1 MCLVKLCCSN
11 FKTKILGSVYR
22 PPNSNLDLFM
32 SGFESV
38 LDHFN
43 HFGVTCLIARD
54 FNIDLLKYNARCGTG
69 LFLDCLHEHA
79 LVPLI
84 TKPTRFT
91 SESSTL
97 IDNMF
102 TNKLS
107 NIMLSGILIID
118 ISDHLPV
125 FYISVTKNKINTPKF
140 ITISTM
146 SITD

>member
-1 MCLVKLCCSN
+1 
-11 FKTKILGSVYR
+11 
-22 PPNSNLDLFM
+22 M

-43 HFGVTCLIARD
+43 HFGVECLIAGN
-54 FNIDLLKYNARCGTG
+54 FNIDFLKYDAHRGTG

-91 SESSTL
+91 SDSSTL
-97 IDNMF
+97 IDNIF
-102 TNKLS
+102 TNMP
-107 NIMLSGILIID
+107 NNVMLSGILITD

-125 FYISVTKNKINTPKF
+125 FYISVTKNIK
-140 ITISTM
+140 
-146 SITD
+146 